1 MMGSVVCQTDTGKQ
15 VKIGSVFK
23 HKDRVNPLIVG
34 SKITFKYYDFTN
46 KGNFKYPVY
55 LRVRVE

>member
-1 MMGSVVCQTDTGKQ
+1 
-15 VKIGSVFK
+15 
-23 HKDRVNPLIVG
+23 VG
-34 SKITFKYYDFTN
+34 SKITFKYYGFTN